1 MKKPWNDVEREE
13 LRALYVDKTV
23 KMSDICVKLNRSKFA
38 VMNEVRR
45 INVKRRSPKVMAV
58 GQL

>member
-45 INVKRRSPKVMAV
+45 IKVARRAPKVVAI
-58 GQL
+58 G